1 MCRKTS
7 TKIEIHPDACN
18 TQVCAFM
25 IQGGLIGVCVAG
37 GRADGRLRLHRAM
50 LVRVPV
56 AWAMKLG
63 GVVCGGGMVAGA
75 IERGRGE
82 GRWQ

>member
-1 MCRKTS
+1 M
-7 TKIEIHPDACN
+7 
-18 TQVCAFM
+18 
-25 IQGGLIGVCVAG
+25 CVAG
-37 GRADGRLRLHRAM
+37 GHAGGRLRLHRAM
-50 LVRVPV
+50 LVRVRV

-63 GVVCGGGMVAGA
+63 GVVYGGGMVAGA

>member
-1 MCRKTS
+1 MC
-7 TKIEIHPDACN
+7 
-18 TQVCAFM
+18 VC
-25 IQGGLIGVCVAG
+25 
-37 GRADGRLRLHRAM
+37 LHRVM

-56 AWAMKLG
+56 AWAMKPG
-63 GVVCGGGMVAGA
+63 GVGCGGGLVAGA